1 MWAGFHQEAAERWD
15 TTVMLELVWLI
26 LTIGTPAPTSL
37 WGLKTDPSSY
47 RQIKILGLKIAKYIQ
62 LFDHPKL

>member
-1 MWAGFHQEAAERWD
+1 MWAGFHQAAERWD

-37 WGLKTDPSSY
+37 WKLKTDLVKLSSN
-47 RQIKILGLKIAKYIQ
+47 QNFGLENSKIYSVI
-62 LFDHPKL
+62 